1 MVCHQT
7 VTFLARGLCGYGNN
21 THTEKNAFYT
31 TYFMFMANKDIIRT
45 EILLN
50 VCMCKLIG
58 MEISNVIA
66 FENISVY
73 SDTL

>member
-1 MVCHQT
+1 
-7 VTFLARGLCGYGNN
+7 
-21 THTEKNAFYT
+21 
-31 TYFMFMANKDIIRT
+31 MANKDIIRT

-58 MEISNVIA
+58 IKVSNVIA